1 MANLKWDRP
10 FTDNGLKFQCQA
22 WMKCQV
28 WGKELLKC
36 IKFRRVI
43 VMGWEQS
50 QISLQKLQSVS
61 LSNLSFICICLC
73 CLVSWYFWPEFL
85 QPPVAECAFPFNE
98 VVNQCFARVS
108 LSIVMQCYPVSRV
121 LLKRLLNQ
129 GTRFVWNCNAM
140 VLIINAL
147 LISS

>member
-10 FTDNGLKFQCQA
+10 FTNNGLKFQCQA

-43 VMGWEQS
+43 FMGWEQS

-73 CLVSWYFWPEFL
+73 CLVRWYFWPEFL

-108 LSIVMQCYPVSRV
+108 LSCNVTLSAG
-121 LLKRLLNQ
+121 LKRLLNQ
-129 GTRFVWNCNAM
+129 GARFVWNCNTM
-140 VLIINAL
+140 VSIINAL